1 MAFVRAAAGRF
12 RAKTRDP
19 AGSGQ
24 AAPPEASLGA
34 TGPTP
39 DISGLLHRVP
49 GVVSRGTGSS
59 PRHPEVR
66 SFSRGPHLPARLPPR
81 QRQSAREEL
90 GTWAEMR
97 GGPGF
102 RARWGGPGRAGPTP
116 RDRVSLGVSGLRPA
130 WGAKSLSWLKRP
142 HPAPRR
148 KTWTETLLL
157 SKVWAELCEKGLCA
171 LRPGSHRARTPPARE
186 GIRGLWSLVSAKGIH
201 LRRTWA
207 QVSGT
212 RPHGRSL
219 WRPLEPRGPGL
230 GIFPGA
236 LLGPRR
242 PLSPGECPRRPLTPA
257 GRLHPAISGPPRPW
271 SWDTWGRGASN
282 WPTWLQTRRPL
293 RPVPTTAKIPLFF
306 HP

>member
-39 DISGLLHRVP
+39 DTSGLLHRVP

-81 QRQSAREEL
+81 HRQSAREEL
-90 GTWAEMR
+90 GGPGAWMR
-97 GGPGF
+97 GAPGF
-102 RARWGGPGRAGPTP
+102 RAWWAGAERAGPTP
-116 RDRVSLGVSGLRPA
+116 RDQVSRGDSGLRPA

-148 KTWTETLLL
+148 QTCTETLLL
-157 SKVWAELCEKGLCA
+157 SQVWAGLREKGLCP
-171 LRPGSHRARTPPARE
+171 LGPGSHRARTPLPVKA
-186 GIRGLWSLVSAKGIH
+186 SAACGPCCPQKAFTCG
-201 LRRTWA
+201 
-207 QVSGT
+207 
-212 RPHGRSL
+212 
-219 WRPLEPRGPGL
+219 EP
-230 GIFPGA
+230 
-236 LLGPRR
+236 GPR
-242 PLSPGECPRRPLTPA
+242 
-257 GRLHPAISGPPRPW
+257 
-271 SWDTWGRGASN
+271 
-282 WPTWLQTRRPL
+282 
-293 RPVPTTAKIPLFF
+293 
-306 HP
+306 